1 MNTKNRYNV
10 VLQMLALCVLAI
22 AVIVL
27 HNGCTKQY
35 TNQPHLNTQPQTF
48 LWLYPSDTSI
58 ADGVSRQQLHW
69 WGEDRDGFVNGYL
82 LSVVPDLIVV
92 PHPDTLAYRF
102 VTSTDSLIAFPLRQA
117 RQTFLVDVHA
127 VDNTFTYPLPAGSI
141 IRITPFS
148 YWDQN
153 GNGIFDGTDVRLN
166 TLADAMD
173 PNGAKQ
179 RFPTINTPPAIDYV
193 FDSANDTMYA
203 QPPSQTF
210 TVAGFSWVGHDFDG
224 DETIASF
231 RISLNDS
238 LFSHPFT
245 IPSSVTTITLAVPR
259 STSDAATS
267 SLVDADVLW
276 GTSPNLHKAGTVSGL
291 HMDANNTL
299 YVQSVDVAGAM
310 SKSIVFPSKGNRWY
324 VKKPR
329 GNILMVVDY
338 DGTDLGSVQSFYVD
352 SVFKRINGIT
362 TDTLNLADGKMIP
375 SGQHVNP
382 ALTKTLKLYNCV
394 VWFTD
399 PSPNL
404 DLARNVLFDYWSS
417 SDGGHL
423 IYSAHYADPNAVPD
437 AGHAYRDIAPID
449 SLGSAP
455 LSVTKFTGIV
465 SPDSSV
471 SADIYPVM
479 GFKSRVA
486 GAGICIFPLYPNA
499 AAHTI
504 YFLPATTSYPLTS
517 AGVIDDTKRVI
528 FFNIPLDRMAATSSI
543 GNSGVVEFFKKAFS
557 EFGLQ

>member
-10 VLQMLALCVLAI
+10 VLQVFTVSVLTI

-27 HNGCTKQY
+27 QNGCTEQY
-35 TNQPHLNTQPQTF
+35 TNQPYANTQPQTF

-58 ADGVSRQQLHW
+58 AAGVSRQQLHW

-82 LSVVPDLIVV
+82 LSIVPDLIVV

-102 VTSTDSLIAFPLRQA
+102 VTATDSLIAFPLRKD

-141 IRITPFS
+141 IRITPFP

-153 GNGIFDGTDVRLN
+153 DNGVFDGSDVRLN

-179 RFPTINTPPAIDYV
+179 RFPTINTAPEIDYV

-203 QPPSQTF
+203 QPPAQTF

-224 DETIASF
+224 DETIASYK
-231 RISLNDS
+231 ISLNDS

-267 SLVDADVLW
+267 SIVDADVLW
-276 GTSPNLHKAGTVSGL
+276 GTSPNLHKAGTISGL
-291 HMDANNTL
+291 HMDANNFL
-299 YVQSVDVAGAM
+299 YIQSVDVAGAK

-375 SGQHVNP
+375 AGQHVNP

-394 VWFTD
+394 VWFSD

-404 DLARNVLFDYWSS
+404 DLARKVLFDYWSS

-423 IYSAHYADPNAVPD
+423 IYSAHYADPNAIPD

-455 LSVTKFTGIV
+455 LIKTRFTGIII
-465 SPDSSV
+465 PDSSV
-471 SADIYPVM
+471 NASSYPVM
-479 GFKSRVA
+479 AFKSIPA

-499 AAHTI
+499 AARTI
-504 YFLPATTSYPLTS
+504 YSLPATADYPMTST
-517 AGVIDDTKRVI
+517 GVIDDTKRVI
-528 FFNIPLDRMAATSSI
+528 FFNIPLDRLAATFSI
-543 GNSGVVEFFKKAFS
+543 GNNGVLEFFKKAFS